1 MTTLKVQFWV
11 SMLLTIFGVTMAIS
25 GRESSITTLP
35 DMATY
40 PLAALAGWAADY
52 VSGRF
57 SFLSGLCLLFV
68 SMAVFCLAN
77 DPWILLLSRASQG
90 LASTLI
96 YTSGLALVARSVS
109 ADDVGSW

>member
-1 MTTLKVQFWV
+1 MTEL
-11 SMLLTIFGVTMAIS
+11 A
-25 GRESSITTLP
+25 

-40 PLAALAGWAADY
+40 SLAALVGWAADY

-57 SFLSGLCLLFV
+57 SFLSGLSLLFA
-68 SMAVFCLAN
+68 SMAVFCLAH
-77 DPWILLLSRASQG
+77 DPWILLLSRGFQG